1 MAGAVLRFLDYF
13 DSVSGREIPCVPFRR
28 DRGKTSW
35 YPDFC
40 GGLYN
45 DHCPSAEFLAGLAGA
60 RRRWDVGRCADAGP
74 ADVGSE
80 GTLAFYGAEGTV
92 SLTVPVPEGLVPAEL
107 TGVVEIPVNMATGT
121 LTVAQDDR
129 TLSRTVLPNTDQ
141 VPITIPLSGVSV
153 VDNAI
158 TVILRSY
165 LVPIEGYCLDPANP
179 LRLINA
185 DVRFVGM
192 ETAPRTIA
200 DFLPPVLE
208 QLTIF
213 LRRTPSRAESD
224 AAIRLS
230 TAVAAH

>member
-74 ADVGSE
+74 GGCGLARNVGFLWCRGNGFTDCSGARRL
-80 GTLAFYGAEGTV
+80 GTCGV
-92 SLTVPVPEGLVPAEL
+92 

-141 VPITIPLSGVSV
+141 V
-153 VDNAI
+153 
-158 TVILRSY
+158 
-165 LVPIEGYCLDPANP
+165 
-179 LRLINA
+179 
-185 DVRFVGM
+185 
-192 ETAPRTIA
+192 
-200 DFLPPVLE
+200 
-208 QLTIF
+208 
-213 LRRTPSRAESD
+213 
-224 AAIRLS
+224 
-230 TAVAAH
+230 